1 MEFFLIDSSQVVGK
15 YGNGVYLI
23 HTGWDDWFTYETTYE
38 VWFYNNNKQYYVG
51 TTKIGSFNMKPS
63 QKTVDLPTKFHAVP
77 KECFSLGGDEAFYV
91 ELNSKPIRDY
101 RNSILIGLRDIA
113 YNKVLY
119 DKAKETDVFEISL
132 TRYVSKASITGRF
145 RRLANGDASLTN
157 YHFNFTLENSN
168 QEDMPSMEYQVIQN
182 QLPPSN
188 IHTIIGRNG
197 VGKSFLLN
205 NMIDSLLHNKDNF
218 IFSDEYQDN
227 KFSNLLSV
235 NFSTF
240 ENKEIFENND
250 DPKKGMIYY
259 HLSPN
264 SRANSKENKIILN
277 DNKEPVKVDGI
288 NALFLES
295 LAACLSKKPKRW
307 MECIKVLD
315 SDPVFKSINVSL
327 LYKHFITNDN
337 FDSTSYKL
345 FSKLSSGHKI
355 VLLTLTKLIELS
367 EEKTLIIMDE
377 PEMHLHPPL
386 LGSFVRSLSSL
397 LRRVNG
403 VAILATH
410 SPIVLQEVPKECVY
424 KLNRFGEFINV
435 ERPTNE
441 TFGEEIGILTSDVFG
456 LELTESGFHKLL
468 NEAVNKGYSYEQIID
483 EFDDKLSRGASSVLR
498 ILLAKR
504 RQENQ

>member
-1 MEFFLIDSSQVVGK
+1 
-15 YGNGVYLI
+15 
-23 HTGWDDWFTYETTYE
+23 
-38 VWFYNNNKQYYVG
+38 
-51 TTKIGSFNMKPS
+51 
-63 QKTVDLPTKFHAVP
+63 
-77 KECFSLGGDEAFYV
+77 
-91 ELNSKPIRDY
+91 
-101 RNSILIGLRDIA
+101 
-113 YNKVLY
+113 
-119 DKAKETDVFEISL
+119 
-132 TRYVSKASITGRF
+132 
-145 RRLANGDASLTN
+145 
-157 YHFNFTLENSN
+157 
-168 QEDMPSMEYQVIQN
+168 
-182 QLPPSN
+182 
-188 IHTIIGRNG
+188 
-197 VGKSFLLN
+197 
-205 NMIDSLLHNKDNF
+205 
-218 IFSDEYQDN
+218 
-227 KFSNLLSV
+227 
-235 NFSTF
+235 
-240 ENKEIFENND
+240 
-250 DPKKGMIYY
+250 
-259 HLSPN
+259 
-264 SRANSKENKIILN
+264 
-277 DNKEPVKVDGI
+277 
-288 NALFLES
+288 
-295 LAACLSKKPKRW
+295 

-424 KLNRFGEFINV
+424 KLNRFGELINV

-483 EFDDKLSRGASSVLR
+483 EFDDKLSRGASSVPR

>member
-1 MEFFLIDSSQVVGK
+1 M
-15 YGNGVYLI
+15 
-23 HTGWDDWFTYETTYE
+23 
-38 VWFYNNNKQYYVG
+38 
-51 TTKIGSFNMKPS
+51 
-63 QKTVDLPTKFHAVP
+63 
-77 KECFSLGGDEAFYV
+77 
-91 ELNSKPIRDY
+91 
-101 RNSILIGLRDIA
+101 
-113 YNKVLY
+113 
-119 DKAKETDVFEISL
+119 
-132 TRYVSKASITGRF
+132 
-145 RRLANGDASLTN
+145 
-157 YHFNFTLENSN
+157 
-168 QEDMPSMEYQVIQN
+168 
-182 QLPPSN
+182 
-188 IHTIIGRNG
+188 
-197 VGKSFLLN
+197 
-205 NMIDSLLHNKDNF
+205 
-218 IFSDEYQDN
+218 
-227 KFSNLLSV
+227 

-441 TFGEEIGILTSDVFG
+441 TFGEEIGILTSEVFG